1 MQSYLPF
8 IVFGII
14 LFLYIQIIQH
24 YARSEDLEIYEMDYI
39 NNAQLQDVC
48 NMKQPV
54 IFNYANIHPEFME
67 NVSISNILNKC
78 NQTEIKIKDVN
89 DYWKEKTTNVS
100 GEQYYEPVDYF
111 TLPFTSSHSFMKSD
125 AKSLYFSENNSDF
138 IEETGLDKI
147 FQECNYYLKPPNFII
162 QTKYDIGIGSIQT
175 ETPLR
180 YHTDYR
186 KFMILSQGKIHVKMT
201 HFKSSKYLKVIKD
214 YDNYEYRSP
223 INVWTPQEQYMNDIS
238 KIKFIEFDVFAGQV
252 LYIPPYWWYSIRF
265 SNNPNT
271 VVSTISYNSIIN
283 ILANAP
289 DICRYFL
296 QQQNIQKTPVKKM
309 VHPSPSTTNVSIP
322 DKTDISTSSNNPIET
337 VIQNIADSS
346 NPNQIIT
353 NAGVYSNKS
362 ITLTEKKNETKT
374 Y

>member
-1 MQSYLPF
+1 MQTYLPF

-54 IFNYANIHPEFME
+54 IFNYANIHPEFMD
-67 NVSISNILNKC
+67 NTSIPNITNKC
-78 NQTEIKIKDVN
+78 NQNEIKIKDVN

-201 HFKSSKYLKVIKD
+201 HFKSSKYLKVIK
-214 YDNYEYRSP
+214 
-223 INVWTPQEQYMNDIS
+223 I
-238 KIKFIEFDVFAGQV
+238 
-252 LYIPPYWWYSIRF
+252 
-265 SNNPNT
+265 
-271 VVSTISYNSIIN
+271 
-283 ILANAP
+283 
-289 DICRYFL
+289 
-296 QQQNIQKTPVKKM
+296 
-309 VHPSPSTTNVSIP
+309 
-322 DKTDISTSSNNPIET
+322 
-337 VIQNIADSS
+337 
-346 NPNQIIT
+346 
-353 NAGVYSNKS
+353 
-362 ITLTEKKNETKT
+362 
-374 Y
+374 

>member
-1 MQSYLPF
+1 MQTYLPF

-54 IFNYANIHPEFME
+54 IFNYANIHPEFMD
-67 NVSISNILNKC
+67 NTSIPNITNKC
-78 NQTEIKIKDVN
+78 NQNEIKIKDVN

-223 INVWTPQEQYMNDIS
+223 INVWTPQQQYMNDIS

-265 SNNPNT
+265 SNDPNT

-309 VHPSPSTTNVSIP
+309 VHPSPPTMNSSISE
-322 DKTDISTSSNNPIET
+322 KNDISTSSTNPIET

-362 ITLTEKKNETKT
+362 INL
-374 Y
+374 